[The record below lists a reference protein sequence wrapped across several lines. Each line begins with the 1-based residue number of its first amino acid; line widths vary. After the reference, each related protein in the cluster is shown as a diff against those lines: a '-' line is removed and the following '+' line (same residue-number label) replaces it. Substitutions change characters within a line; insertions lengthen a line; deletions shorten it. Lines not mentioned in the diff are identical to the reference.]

1 VAPLAAVPA
10 LLLLIVWV
18 IPRLLQGHPLPA
30 LSGPLFAF
38 VGIAVLAS
46 AASMFLE
53 LYPFLGQP
61 VAGRSLRALATLGI
75 GLTFFL
81 TAATYPTTE
90 GRLRGSM
97 RWLAAGA
104 VAMLVWSTIQAA
116 LLRGDEPIP
125 WQLRDFH
132 RLFSVRDLNADRV
145 TGFAFEPS
153 WLADQLVILYL
164 PLWLG
169 ATLVGFSAFPKLA
182 GRLPAEALLFG
193 WGLIVLIL
201 TKSRIGILSALAVAA
216 ILGVALIW
224 RLGGRVLTLPGGG
237 KIASLMRGRALSIG
251 FRLFLL
257 AALLGLLVAGVYL
270 MGKVDPRVARVF
282 TVRPGQLA
290 GGSHAVYEY
299 ASQLAYAERV
309 MYWVSGLKAFALHPL
324 LGVGLGNTGF
334 LFRESVPVFGYSL
347 PEITTILN
355 GAPQF
360 PNPKSLWV
368 RLLAETGVVGF
379 LVFVLWLVM
388 MGLGA
393 ARLARSS
400 AVILRVVGL
409 SALLA
414 LGTQVFEGLSLDS
427 FALPQL
433 WIVLGLVAAGLST
446 SLGSPSRSGGNEDP
460 APARPAY

>member
-169 ATLVGFSAFPKLA
+169 AILVGFSAFPRLA
-182 GRLPAEALLFG
+182 GRLPVEALLFA
-193 WGLIVLIL
+193 WGFVVLIL
-201 TKSRIGILSALAVAA
+201 SKSRIGILGALAVAA
-216 ILGVALIW
+216 ILGVVAIW
-224 RLGGRVLTLPGGG
+224 RLGGRLLTPHTGSR
-237 KIASLMRGRALSIG
+237 IPDLMRGRAFALG

-257 AALLGLLVAGVYL
+257 VALLGLLLAGVYL
-270 MGKVDPRVARVF
+270 LGKVDPRVARVF
-282 TVRPGQLA
+282 TVRPAQLA
-290 GGSHAVYEY
+290 GGWPAVYYY
-299 ASQLAYAERV
+299 AGQLAYAERL
-309 MYWVSGLKAFALHPL
+309 MYWVSGLKTFTLHPL
-324 LGVGLGNTGF
+324 LGVGLGNSGF

-400 AVILRVVGL
+400 AVIMRVVGL
-409 SALLA
+409 GALLA
-414 LGTQVFEGLSLDS
+414 LATQMFEGFSLDT

-433 WIVLGLVAAGLST
+433 WIVLGLVAAGLTT
-446 SLGSPSRSGGNEDP
+446 SLA
-460 APARPAY
+460 APARSGRKVEERPAAPA